1 MQLNNLTLFRQME
14 QKMHWLSTRQ
24 SVLAENV
31 ANADTPAY
39 TPRDLK
45 PFTGASSTQLAAPLI
60 MASTDGG
67 AYMSQQWR
75 LDDPG
80 GAEGPR
86 SGGNQPERQS
96 GFAGRPA
103 DQGWRNRHGLPDADQ
118 SVSQAAEHDEDG
130 PGPQHNSVRED

>member
-67 AYMSQQWR
+67 AYMS
-75 LDDPG
+75 G
-80 GAEGPR
+80 SNGASMIPVVQKDREAVETSPN
-86 SGGNQPERQS
+86 GNQVSLEDQLTKVGETGMDYQMLTNLYRKQLS
-96 GFAGRPA
+96 MMKTALGRNTTA
-103 DQGWRNRHGLPDADQ
+103 
-118 SVSQAAEHDEDG
+118 
-130 PGPQHNSVRED
+130 